1 MQFITE
7 VLATSIVSTAILAVL
22 GYFMRATIG
31 ELLTG
36 RVRQRYAKDLE
47 QHKSSLKTEGEITL
61 ERLKSELQADAA
73 ISQIRH
79 STQYEKAAGVIVG
92 VHGRMDD
99 AFNAVA
105 AYTSILETP
114 SMGTKAAR
122 REKVNESI
130 IELRDYY
137 RKNRIYLPTAL
148 AKRIKQLEEQLF
160 DAADQFSM
168 NVEHRE
174 PNEDRATKAWT
185 AAYHKMKD
193 EVKPMLETLEQHF
206 RNMLGINQMF
216 ADIQDGEP
224 CDEPKSR

>member
-7 VLATSIVSTAILAVL
+7 VLATSIVSTALLAVL
-22 GYFMRATIG
+22 GYFTRATIG
-31 ELLTG
+31 EWLTG
-36 RVRQRYAKDLE
+36 RVRQIYAKDLE
-47 QHKSSLKTEGEITL
+47 HHKSSLKTEGEITL

-79 STQYEKAAGVIVG
+79 STQYEKAAQVIVG
-92 VHGRMDD
+92 IHGKLDD

-114 SMGTKAAR
+114 SMGTKVER

-130 IELRDYY
+130 LELRDFY
-137 RKNRIYLPTAL
+137 RRNRIYLPSAL
-148 AKRIKQLEEQLF
+148 APRIKELEERLF
-160 DAADQFSM
+160 DAANQFSM
-168 NVEHRE
+168 NVEHRD
-174 PNEDRATKAWT
+174 PHEDQATRAWT
-185 AAYHKMKD
+185 ETYNKMKD

-224 CDEPKSR
+224 SDEPKSR